1 MLNNIYFMSL
11 ADKIN
16 EEFKKAMTAKDELK
30 VSTLRMLRAGI
41 QNLEIDL
48 RAKKKEL
55 NDESILEVVSREV
68 KRRKESIEA
77 FVKGLRQDLADK
89 ELKELEIL
97 LSYLPEQ
104 LSDDQIRVMVQ
115 KKIKEIGAASP
126 AEFGKVMGP
135 VAKETKGKADGNRVS
150 QIVKEELGKIS

>member
-1 MLNNIYFMSL
+1 MSL
-11 ADKIN
+11 VDKIK
-16 EEFKKAMTAKDELK
+16 EEFQKAMAAKDELK
-30 VSTLRMLRAGI
+30 VSTLRMLRAAI

-48 RAKKKEL
+48 RAKKKEMTE
-55 NDESILEVVSREV
+55 ESILEVISREV

-77 FVKGLRQDLADK
+77 FIKGLRQDLADK

-104 LSDDQIRVMVQ
+104 LSDEKIREVVQ
-115 KKIKEIGAASP
+115 KKIKEIDAIGPSD
-126 AEFGKVMGP
+126 FGKVMGQ
-135 VAKETKGKADGNRVS
+135 VSKETKGKADGNRVS